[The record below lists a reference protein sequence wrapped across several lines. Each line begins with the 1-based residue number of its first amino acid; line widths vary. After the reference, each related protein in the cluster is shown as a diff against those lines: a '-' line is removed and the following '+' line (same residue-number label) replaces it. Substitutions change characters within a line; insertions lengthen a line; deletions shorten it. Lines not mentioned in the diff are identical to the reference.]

1 MEEIYYELVE
11 AGANQ
16 GGVGMTDPLSIEDTR
31 RLIENLNRQEEEQR
45 ERDEKVEKDSE
56 RWEVGCER
64 R

>member
-1 MEEIYYELVE
+1 
-11 AGANQ
+11 
-16 GGVGMTDPLSIEDTR
+16 MTDPLSIEDTR

>member
-31 RLIENLNRQEEEQR
+31 RLIENLNWQDEERRRQEEKA
-45 ERDEKVEKDSE
+45 DKDSE
-56 RWEVGCER
+56 RWEIGGDR
-64 R
+64 